1 LVEDESVLQRLYC
14 GETYLCGFQKEKEI
28 CSMRVTDASIQ
39 GQNRQIDG
47 CITAVGK
54 LDFKKLRASL

>member
-28 CSMRVTDASIQ
+28 CSIFK
-39 GQNRQIDG
+39 GKI
-47 CITAVGK
+47 AVGK
-54 LDFKKLRASL
+54 LDFKKLRIVSLWELGGSFM

>member
-39 GQNRQIDG
+39 GQNRQID
-47 CITAVGK
+47 
-54 LDFKKLRASL
+54 FKKLRIVSLWELGGSFM